1 MLVGRAEAF
10 ERIAWVVSGARA
22 GRGGALL
29 LRGDAGSGKT
39 ALLAAT
45 DTSGTTLLR
54 CAGSPDERDLPFAT
68 LHALVRPL
76 RHLVPGLVPAQREA
90 LDLALGLTSGGT
102 PTPLLIGAAT
112 LSLLDAAS
120 SDAPVLLLVDDVH
133 WIDSESRNAIG
144 FAARRL
150 EDDAVGVILTA
161 RPDTAV
167 LSGIDV
173 YDLPPLDDEQAV
185 SLLGDHGVARAVAQ
199 RIAPLAGGNPL
210 ALVELAGLLTPA
222 ERAGAA
228 PLPEPMPS
236 TTPALAYRRLLDS
249 LPMQTRLA
257 VAAAASDSLPTAV
270 LAEALSSLGTSYDAL
285 VPAEATG
292 LLRVTLSGVTWRHPL
307 ARAAAVDCVDVA
319 QLRRIHGAV
328 ADALERADGE
338 PAGVVWHRVGAA
350 NGPDEAVA
358 DALDAVARTASGRGA
373 HQASSHAWETAARMG
388 AEPATRLADAA
399 LEAWAAD
406 DAETAS
412 RLIEEALPT
421 LRDPDLR
428 WRLAFTAGQI
438 AHAVASPLAAWDWL
452 MRAVEEARAAGN
464 RDHEV
469 RALAASFNPALHLDD
484 AGRLSRLADE
494 IDAAADPEDPGQDA
508 RSHAVQGFV
517 LLNADRTEAG
527 RTHLELALEAIEK
540 HDLLVDD
547 VELLPMTVQAVMW
560 SGHPRRLRPA
570 IDEAVSRLRA
580 QGETR
585 IRGHA
590 TRGLAW
596 CDFSSAEWD
605 SAAVLA
611 DDVLD
616 LARMS
621 GRLADISDALV
632 QVATLEGP
640 RGHTAEALAHADEAR
655 TVAET
660 LDSPWRAVD
669 ALCCSVLAAMSVGD
683 LAGLV
688 TPADALSRVLSDG
701 RVAAAQP
708 EYFDAPL
715 ALALTGRR
723 ADARELLELL
733 VGRSGDDPRPESRAG
748 EFLARSAI
756 GPDSRELADEGLR
769 LADELTGVEYVFP
782 RARVRLSSG
791 SILRRL
797 GHRVD
802 ARASLREAETDFAT
816 LGAAPWLARTQDEL
830 RASGAT
836 LRSGAARDD
845 ALTASETRVATAAAA
860 GLSNKEIAA
869 TLFLSSKT
877 VEFHLGRIY
886 RKLGLRNRSDLVR
899 LLLTAPT
906 DNDPPPGH

>member
-1 MLVGRAEAF
+1 
-10 ERIAWVVSGARA
+10 
-22 GRGGALL
+22 
-29 LRGDAGSGKT
+29 
-39 ALLAAT
+39 
-45 DTSGTTLLR
+45 
-54 CAGSPDERDLPFAT
+54 
-68 LHALVRPL
+68 
-76 RHLVPGLVPAQREA
+76 
-90 LDLALGLTSGGT
+90 
-102 PTPLLIGAAT
+102 
-112 LSLLDAAS
+112 
-120 SDAPVLLLVDDVH
+120 
-133 WIDSESRNAIG
+133 
-144 FAARRL
+144 
-150 EDDAVGVILTA
+150 
-161 RPDTAV
+161 
-167 LSGIDV
+167 
-173 YDLPPLDDEQAV
+173 
-185 SLLGDHGVARAVAQ
+185 
-199 RIAPLAGGNPL
+199 
-210 ALVELAGLLTPA
+210 
-222 ERAGAA
+222 
-228 PLPEPMPS
+228 
-236 TTPALAYRRLLDS
+236 
-249 LPMQTRLA
+249 
-257 VAAAASDSLPTAV
+257 
-270 LAEALSSLGTSYDAL
+270 
-285 VPAEATG
+285 
-292 LLRVTLSGVTWRHPL
+292 
-307 ARAAAVDCVDVA
+307 
-319 QLRRIHGAV
+319 
-328 ADALERADGE
+328 
-338 PAGVVWHRVGAA
+338 
-350 NGPDEAVA
+350 
-358 DALDAVARTASGRGA
+358 
-373 HQASSHAWETAARMG
+373 
-388 AEPATRLADAA
+388 
-399 LEAWAAD
+399 
-406 DAETAS
+406 
-412 RLIEEALPT
+412 
-421 LRDPDLR
+421 
-428 WRLAFTAGQI
+428 
-438 AHAVASPLAAWDWL
+438 
-452 MRAVEEARAAGN
+452 
-464 RDHEV
+464 
-469 RALAASFNPALHLDD
+469 
-484 AGRLSRLADE
+484 
-494 IDAAADPEDPGQDA
+494 
-508 RSHAVQGFV
+508 
-517 LLNADRTEAG
+517 
-527 RTHLELALEAIEK
+527 
-540 HDLLVDD
+540 
-547 VELLPMTVQAVMW
+547 
-560 SGHPRRLRPA
+560 
-570 IDEAVSRLRA
+570 
-580 QGETR
+580 
-585 IRGHA
+585 
-590 TRGLAW
+590 
-596 CDFSSAEWD
+596 
-605 SAAVLA
+605 
-611 DDVLD
+611 
-616 LARMS
+616 MS

-683 LAGLV
+683 LSGLV

-899 LLLTAPT
+899 LLLTAPA